1 MTDVKQNSTQG
12 TLQTKA
18 ASERLSRARRWHRI
32 WLLALVLLLAAAGA
46 YWYFYIRPAP
56 ADESAQRPAGDGAQ
70 RPGKS
75 GAGGG
80 QNAAN
85 RSTPVVAAAVK
96 KGDVSV
102 YMAGLG
108 SVTPIAT
115 VTVRTRID
123 GQLMKVLF
131 REGQMVR
138 SGDLLAEI
146 DPRTYRAQLDQAEGQ
161 MAKDQALLKNARI
174 DAERYRVLFEQDSV
188 AKQQL
193 DTQESLVRQYEGT
206 IKVDQAA
213 IDTAKLQLIY
223 CRITAPVSG
232 RLGLRQVDP
241 GNIVHASDANGLV
254 VITQLQP
261 IGVVFTTPEDA
272 LPAVMKKLR
281 AGEKLPVDAYDRA
294 DKVKLGSG
302 LLLTVDNQIDPATG
316 TVKLKA
322 QFDNEENN
330 LFPNQFANV
339 RMLVDVKRDAT
350 VVPGAAIQRGTPG
363 TFVYVVKP
371 DNTVTVRVV
380 KLGPVQG
387 DNVSIDA
394 GLAPGEQ
401 VVVDGADKLRE
412 GAKVEPVVKGATPGK
427 DGARK
432 GGSANSERK
441 SAAGGAPGGG
451 PDVVSGKQTAPAGA
465 DTAKEAASGA
475 GQALSAEERQ
485 KRWAELNARIDRGE
499 FGEEIRKLPEDERK
513 LRMRELRRQREPGG
527 PGAPAGP
534 AAQK

>member
-1 MTDVKQNSTQG
+1 MTTPAKNSPESS
-12 TLQTKA
+12 LQTTLPSA
-18 ASERLSRARRWHRI
+18 RFARARL
-32 WLLALVLLLAAAGA
+32 WLLALCLVLAAAGA
-46 YWYFYIRPAP
+46 YWYFVIQPAAP
-56 ADESAQRPAGDGAQ
+56 GAGSARTG
-70 RPGKS
+70 RPG
-75 GAGGG
+75 GGG
-80 QNAAN
+80 ANAAG
-85 RSTPVVAAAVK
+85 RSVPVVAAPAK

-108 SVTPIAT
+108 SVVPIAT
-115 VTVRTRID
+115 VTVKSRID

-138 SGDLLAEI
+138 AGDLLAEI
-146 DPRTYRAQLDQAEGQ
+146 DPRTYQAQLDQAEGQ
-161 MAKDQALLKNARI
+161 MARDRALLNNARI

-223 CRITAPVSG
+223 CRITAPISG

-241 GNIVHASDANGLV
+241 GNMVHASDANGLV

-261 IGVVFTTPEDA
+261 IGVVFTMPEDA

-281 AGEKLPVDAYDRA
+281 AGQKLPVDAYDRA

-302 LLLTVDNQIDPATG
+302 ILLTVDNQIDVATG

-322 QFDNEENN
+322 QFDNQENN

-363 TFVYVVKP
+363 TFVYLVKP

-387 DNVSIDA
+387 DDVSIEA

-412 GAKVEPVVKGATPGK
+412 GAKVEPTSKYATPA
-427 DGARK
+427 GAGRK
-432 GGSANSERK
+432 GGGAGGERGK
-441 SAAGGAPGGG
+441 APGSAANAAPG
-451 PDVVSGKQTAPAGA
+451 TAPA
-465 DTAKEAASGA
+465 
-475 GQALSAEERQ
+475 
-485 KRWAELNARIDRGE
+485 AR
-499 FGEEIRKLPEDERK
+499 
-513 LRMRELRRQREPGG
+513 
-527 PGAPAGP
+527 AGP